1 MKIPELQGIEALKK
15 NVVGVADLA
24 VIRELVKL
32 ILGTRRA
39 FFFFVACFLLQPG
52 AVLFVKGPM
61 DLHMALIEADKSDM
75 RF

>member
-1 MKIPELQGIEALKK
+1 LRSAPLLRQQVVEGLEMKIPELQGIEALKK

-39 FFFFVACFLLQPG
+39 FFSLLRVFFFSLGQFYL
-52 AVLFVKGPM
+52 
-61 DLHMALIEADKSDM
+61 
-75 RF
+75 

>member
-39 FFFFVACFLLQPG
+39 FFLCCVFSSSAWGSFICKRPDGFTYG
-52 AVLFVKGPM
+52 
-61 DLHMALIEADKSDM
+61 SY
-75 RF
+75 